1 MRDSRGRLLK
11 GFTANPNGRPEQPGY
26 TMVKD
31 MCWSSI
37 NRVATALFNMPEPEF
52 KTWFEMHKHEL
63 STAER
68 MYLEAA
74 PLNLAVVEALLDR
87 IIGKQLR
94 VDDGRSERNPIIE
107 RLYHLKQ
114 GQVRKEIEDLR
125 TNERVIDAEFNAIE
139 AAKGERAGKP

>member
-1 MRDSRGRLLK
+1 MRDSNGRFLK
-11 GFTANPNGRPEQPGY
+11 GHAHGLGGRPEQPGHM
-26 TMVKD
+26 MVKD
-31 MCWSSI
+31 MCWQSI

-52 KTWFEMHKHEL
+52 KVWFEMHKHEL

-94 VDDGRSERNPIIE
+94 VDDGRTERNPIIE

-125 TNERVIDAEFNAIE
+125 TNEQVIDAEFNAIE
-139 AAKGERAGKP
+139 IAKSERADKP